1 MSKQEKTQ
9 AELYREQR
17 KARLAKAAKKN
28 SKKSISSQAGKTA
41 GKVVSVIL
49 VLAIVCG
56 IGAVVFKQGGI
67 VEKTRTAFTIADE
80 KVSQAEYGYYYMGIY
95 NNAYSYA
102 QQYAQ
107 YGMDI
112 GLDTT
117 KSPAEQEYTGFLG
130 EIEDFPEEE
139 TPTWTDYFEHASIEN
154 IKYVKG
160 ACKEAEKL
168 GLELTD
174 ADKAE
179 VESTMQQYRD
189 YANSAG
195 GENSTYSLSA
205 WLKQNYGS
213 GMTEK
218 LFEKILLEQQL
229 ASLLQTTKTDEY
241 KASYSEKQVNK
252 EYNENAADYGVIT
265 FRNYAVKAEKVKT
278 TDEEGN
284 ESSEVTEATMK
295 AAKATAEKIAAASTE
310 EAFKTLASEAAKAAG
325 EEDYKAILT
334 DDTATLGKDISY
346 ETASQSVYDEDFLE
360 WAFDENTAIG
370 TTYVV
375 ENEDS
380 GYDVYMMVE
389 PLHKAAAY
397 ETYDSRHILIN
408 FTEEEEEDIELE
420 EDADAA
426 DEDADVAEDETTEA
440 EETET
445 TAPAKEEVKVETLDT
460 SKYSDVTIDLG
471 VDAET
476 AKDKA
481 AYKEAQEILEKYLKG
496 DHTEEAFAELAN
508 EYSADTGSNTNGG
521 HYEGTTV
528 GSFVAP
534 YENWCLADGRKPGDV
549 GIVEYE
555 GSNYSGYHVLYFVG
569 TNTVTWDD
577 AVRTALAQEELSEYI
592 EEIIHSEDYAIEN
605 ENEKA
610 IAAVENYLVDAVKT
624 AARNS
629 ANSSYG
635 YEDYDY
641 DY

>member
-28 SKKSISSQAGKTA
+28 AKKSISSQAGKTA

-49 VLAIVCG
+49 VVAIVFG
-56 IGAVVFKQGGI
+56 IGSVIFKQGGVI
-67 VEKTRTAFTIADE
+67 EKTRTAFTIADE

-107 YGMDI
+107 YGMNV

-117 KSPAEQEYTGFLG
+117 KSPATQEYSGFLG
-130 EIEDFPEEE
+130 EIEDFPEDE
-139 TPTWTDYFEHASIEN
+139 TPMWTDYFEHASIEN
-154 IKYVKG
+154 IKYIKG

-205 WLKQNYGS
+205 WLKQNYGK

-229 ASLLQTTKTDEY
+229 ASLLQKTKTDEY

-252 EYNENAADYGVIT
+252 EYNKNAADYGVIT
-265 FRNYAVKAEKVKT
+265 IRNYAVAAEKVTT
-278 TDEEGN
+278 TDEDGN
-284 ESSEVTEATMK
+284 ESSAVTKATMQ
-295 AAKATAEKIAAASTE
+295 AAKAAADKIAAASTE
-310 EAFKTLASEAAKAAG
+310 EAFKTLAAEAAKASG
-325 EEDYKAILT
+325 NKEYKTILT
-334 DDTATLGKDISY
+334 DDTATLSKDISY
-346 ETASQSVYDEDFLE
+346 QAASQSIGDEDFLE
-360 WAFDENTAIG
+360 WAFDANTAIG
-370 TTYVV
+370 TSYIV

-380 GYDVYMMVE
+380 GYDVYMMVD

-397 ETYDSRHILIN
+397 DTYDSRHILIN
-408 FTEEEEEDIELE
+408 FKQEET
-420 EDADAA
+420 ADTKA
-426 DEDADVAEDETTEA
+426 DEDAKAADETEETTA
-440 EETET
+440 AETET
-445 TAPAKEEVKVETLDT
+445 TAKVKEEVKVETLDT
-460 SKYSDVTIDLG
+460 SKYSDVKIDLA
-471 VDAET
+471 VNAET

-481 AYKEAQEILEKYLKG
+481 AYKEAQDILEKYLKG
-496 DHTEEAFAELAN
+496 DHTAEAFGELAN
-508 EYSADTGSNTNGG
+508 EYSADTGSNQKGG
-521 HYEGTTV
+521 LYEGTTV
-528 GSFVAP
+528 GNFVPP
-534 YENWCLADGRKPGDV
+534 YEEWCLADGRKEGDV

-555 GSNYSGYHVLYFVG
+555 GSNYSGYHILYFVG
-569 TNTVTWDD
+569 RNTVTWDD
-577 AVRTALAQEELSEYI
+577 AVRSALAQEELNEYVESI
-592 EEIIHSEDYAIEN
+592 VHNEDYAVQN
-605 ENEKA
+605 ENDKA
-610 IAAVENYLVDAVKT
+610 IAAVEKYLVDAVKT
-624 AARNS
+624 SARNS
-629 ANSSYG
+629 SSSH
-635 YEDYDY
+635 DDH
-641 DY
+641 DH